1 MQINQSLTANGLYNS
16 QSQRI
21 RASIDGGDPNAA
33 AFQAPVSSDPESRRD
48 KDQGV
53 PGGVTFRSTSLPS
66 VDTIME
72 YWGTANAIADLNTDG
87 IVDSAD
93 LGIVLSATPPADEGG
108 TAGEGGTA
116 SDPTVDTIMS
126 NWGTSNPDADLNG
139 DGTVDS
145 ADLGIVLSGMPPAG
159 DGGTAGDGGIAD
171 DPESARAQHML
182 DVTAAHRA
190 LEEALQSGSPGRMIE
205 RLTNVIFKTL
215 DRDGDG
221 LLATGDVPLQP
232 KMFAK
237 FDTDENQQLSRDEL
251 MAGLSGEFNAYNAVT
266 GAADYAPFAKRWLA
280 AFEGLLPEPTYDN
293 RQAVLAS
300 RFGLTGSADA
310 IAAQSPSFL
319 SVRA

>member
-1 MQINQSLTANGLYNS
+1 MQINQSLTASGLFNS
-16 QSQRI
+16 QSQKS
-21 RASIDGGDPNAA
+21 RASLDGSDPNALP
-33 AFQAPVSSDPESRRD
+33 FQARSIAEVESR
-48 KDQGV
+48 KEQAQ
-53 PGGVTFRSTSLPS
+53 PGEVTFRSTSLPS
-66 VDTIME
+66 IDTIME

-93 LGIVLSATPPADEGG
+93 LGIVLSSMPPAEDGG
-108 TAGEGGTA
+108 TGGEGGTA
-116 SDPTVDTIMS
+116 SDPTVDTILS

-145 ADLGIVLSGMPPAG
+145 ADLGIVLSGMPPA
-159 DGGTAGDGGIAD
+159 DEGGTAD
-171 DPESARAQHML
+171 DEEAATAQRMQS
-182 DVTAAHRA
+182 VTAAYKA

-205 RLTNVIFKTL
+205 RLANVIFKTL
-215 DRDGDG
+215 DQDGDG
-221 LLATGDVPLQP
+221 LLAPGDLPLQP

-251 MAGLSGEFNAYNAVT
+251 MAGLRVEFNTYNAVT
-266 GAADYAPFAKRWLA
+266 GEADYGAFAKRWLA
-280 AFEGLLPEPTYDN
+280 AFQGQLPEPTYDN

>member
-1 MQINQSLTANGLYNS
+1 MSN
-16 QSQRI
+16 
-21 RASIDGGDPNAA
+21 
-33 AFQAPVSSDPESRRD
+33 
-48 KDQGV
+48 
-53 PGGVTFRSTSLPS
+53 
-66 VDTIME
+66 
-72 YWGTANAIADLNTDG
+72 WGTSNPDADLNGDG
-87 IVDSAD
+87 TVDSAD
-93 LGIVLSATPPADEGG
+93 LGIVLSGMPPAGD
-108 TAGEGGTA
+108 EGGTA